1 MSALN
6 VDIEY
11 CGGWGYGP
19 RYQELAKAIKVRIRT
34 KYSVI
39 SYFWRTLL
47 FYFQAEI
54 PSAQVDG
61 HVGRQTS
68 FEVKVNDTEIHSKLK
83 TMAFPDFKEV
93 IQICHEVSKGNA
105 PTQVTKTQ
113 SSCVIL

>member
-1 MSALN
+1 MSALS
-6 VDIEY
+6 VHIEY

-19 RYQELAKAIKVRIRT
+19 RYQELAKAIKVKIRT
-34 KYSVI
+34 KYLSI

-47 FYFQAEI
+47 FDFQAEI

-61 HVGRQTS
+61 HVGRRTS